1 MDAQMSN
8 EPFSIRVGA
17 RQVPVLGLR
26 EIPNSLR
33 IGLWNTFA
41 PWLLE
46 HTMFGDEPKRRF
58 QGIYSFHATNWPV
71 DEAYSLDH
79 VRKRLKKWFMDEAP
93 WYSAYDF
100 VQGVPDLVW
109 HGLDN
114 PNIAR
119 FKQDNPQGYQYAM
132 GLIRAYESTLNAMLA
147 RHGAPY
153 QYRDGLLL
161 PVTNEHEL
169 AEISLAIEQLPFADA
184 RTHVETAAQLLSA
197 RPEPDYRNSI
207 KESISAVESLLWDSI
222 GHKGEKMIVLLN
234 EFEKKYAVEVHE
246 AFKQMVVKLYGW
258 TSDDS
263 GVRHG
268 ISGEV
273 TVGHT
278 EARFALVMCSA
289 LVNFLAQK
297 TASGAPAVR

>member
-1 MDAQMSN
+1 
-8 EPFSIRVGA
+8 
-17 RQVPVLGLR
+17 
-26 EIPNSLR
+26 
-33 IGLWNTFA
+33 
-41 PWLLE
+41 
-46 HTMFGDEPKRRF
+46 
-58 QGIYSFHATNWPV
+58 
-71 DEAYSLDH
+71 
-79 VRKRLKKWFMDEAP
+79 
-93 WYSAYDF
+93 
-100 VQGVPDLVW
+100 
-109 HGLDN
+109 
-114 PNIAR
+114 
-119 FKQDNPQGYQYAM
+119 
-132 GLIRAYESTLNAMLA
+132 MLA

-169 AEISLAIEQLPFADA
+169 AEISLAIEQLPFDDA

-207 KESISAVESLLWDSI
+207 KESVSAVESLLWESI

-297 TASGAPAVR
+297 TQAEGARRVT